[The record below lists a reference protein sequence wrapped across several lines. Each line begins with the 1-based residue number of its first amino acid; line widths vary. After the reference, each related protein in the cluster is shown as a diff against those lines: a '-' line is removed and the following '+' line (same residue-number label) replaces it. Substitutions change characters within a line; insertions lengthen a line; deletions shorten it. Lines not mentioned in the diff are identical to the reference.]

1 MMIYKEILGDDFYK
15 LHPKLQERY
24 SITVNRP
31 FHGKGIMLHISNG
44 KRWLNPFLKFAVRW
58 KFLFPEEG
66 SNIPFSLKNTS
77 KQLANGDQEIYWE
90 RSFHFSDVTRHFNAY
105 MTIDAERR
113 IVKDYLG
120 EPNLFYSDLTF
131 LVASTGDLQIQ
142 SGAQRILLG
151 KWEVPLPR
159 LLEGRV
165 TVKEGYDD
173 VIELYTIHVD
183 IRNPLLGRLM
193 SYEGRFKQENT

>member
-1 MMIYKEILGDDFYK
+1 MMIYKEILGVDFNK

-24 SITVNRP
+24 SITMDRP
-31 FHGKGIMLHISNG
+31 FHGKGIMLHINNG
-44 KRWLNPFLKFAVRW
+44 KRWLKPFLKLAVHW

-66 SNIPFSLKNTS
+66 SNIPFTIRNTS
-77 KQLANGDQEIYWE
+77 KQLANGEQEIYWE
-90 RSFHFSDVTRHFNAY
+90 RSFHFHNVTRHFNAF
-105 MTIDAERR
+105 MTIDPERR

-131 LVASTGDLQIQ
+131 LVASSGELHIQ

-151 KWEVPLPR
+151 KLEVPIPR
-159 LLEGRV
+159 LLEGKV

-173 VIELYTIHVD
+173 VNGLYTIHVD
-183 IRNPLLGRLM
+183 IRNPMLGRLM
-193 SYEGRFKQENT
+193 AYEGRFKQENR